1 MQAWLSV
8 WSEVQTCTWPSWCHC
23 HSLSLASVKS
33 RLVLPFRYRLTQ
45 VVPGKRPLDVCVLVL
60 LLLMCDCETDRQREM
75 TMCWDEAC
83 SQCPLHHQS
92 RTTSPLTE
100 ESRQSSCRKLAPLL
114 SASARLP
121 CTNHSLSSVQLPS
134 LYAHRSIMQH
144 QVVTAGGALRVWR
157 GHMAR
162 VGVRAT
168 RSGGT
173 APSRVQG
180 RVSGAD
186 VRYGRLIWHQYTANS
201 ETWWLYLALYQQR
214 RHHRTT
220 AAHYSQ

>member
-1 MQAWLSV
+1 MVVCLKRSADLHR
-8 WSEVQTCTWPSWCHC
+8 PSWCHC

-134 LYAHRSIMQH
+134 LYAHRSIMQR

-173 APSRVQG
+173 APNRVQG
-180 RVSGAD
+180 HSPWLAGQQGGRSLWQVDMASVYSKQWDLVAVPGFVS
-186 VRYGRLIWHQYTANS
+186 TAS
-201 ETWWLYLALYQQR
+201 T
-214 RHHRTT
+214 
-220 AAHYSQ
+220 S